1 MAGHRLPGPLCVT
14 THPPLDEGTSAL
26 TCSQPPG
33 RLCVSRG
40 SPMRKASH
48 GNAGAAA
55 ARRQIIEKAR
65 ADALDLL
72 LKRLDDLNQ
81 WDVGMRAL
89 TVDPQTRAIDELMK
103 PLSPRGE
110 VTRKLFF
117 GWFGTVSA
125 AARDKIRK
133 RILRATRKLKMLRDS
148 DFVNEVKEE
157 AYAYVNPNVI
167 DHGKYERT
175 VHLGKKFWSADDK
188 TRAGTLI
195 HELSHFVT
203 VGDTDDVGV
212 ERKDRAAT
220 DFPGKEVDP
229 KDDLSYATY
238 GGTRGTRLAAANPSL
253 ALKNADSFEFF
264 IEGDEPSVV
273 QDEHGKM
280 DTEGFGDFPR
290 LGNDR
295 G

>member
-1 MAGHRLPGPLCVT
+1 MAGYRLPGSSCVT
-14 THPPLDEGTSAL
+14 TYPALDEGTSSL
-26 TCSQPPG
+26 TCSPSPG
-33 RLCVSRG
+33 PLCASRG
-40 SPMRKASH
+40 SPVRKASH
-48 GNAGAAA
+48 GSAGARSAQ
-55 ARRQIIEKAR
+55 RQIIRKAR

-72 LKRLDDLNQ
+72 GKRLDDLNQ
-81 WDVGMRAL
+81 WDVEMKAL
-89 TVDPQTRAIDELMK
+89 TLDPRTRAIDEWMK

-110 VTRKLFF
+110 ATRKLFL

-125 AARDKIRK
+125 AARNRIRK
-133 RILRATRKLKMLRDS
+133 RIVRAMRKLKMLHDS
-148 DFVNEVKEE
+148 DFVNEVKEKE
-157 AYAYVNPNVI
+157 YAYVNPKII
-167 DHGKYERT
+167 DHGKYEGT
-175 VHLGKKFWSADDK
+175 VHLGRKFWSTDAK

-238 GGTRGTRLAAANPSL
+238 GGTRGTRLAVANPSL

-264 IEGDEPSVV
+264 VEGDEPSVV
-273 QDEHGKM
+273 QDEHGTM
-280 DTEGFGDFPR
+280 DTEGFGDFPG
-290 LGNDR
+290 LGNNR
-295 G
+295 L

>member
-1 MAGHRLPGPLCVT
+1 MPGHRVPGPLCVT
-14 THPPLDEGTSAL
+14 TYPPLDKWTSSL
-26 TCSQPPG
+26 MRSPTPG
-33 RLCVSRG
+33 PLCASRET
-40 SPMRKASH
+40 PKRKAPH
-48 GNAGAAA
+48 GNSGFGSAQ
-55 ARRQIIEKAR
+55 RQVIEKAR

-72 LKRLDDLNQ
+72 AKRLDDLNQ
-81 WDVGMRAL
+81 WDVEMKAL
-89 TVDPQTRAIDELMK
+89 KVDPRTRAMDELMA
-103 PLSPRGE
+103 PLSVSGE
-110 VTRKLFF
+110 ATRKLFF

-125 AARDKIRK
+125 AARDRIRK
-133 RILRATRKLKMLRDS
+133 RILRATQKLKILHAS

-157 AYAYVNPNVI
+157 GYAFVNADVI

-175 VHLGKKFWSADDK
+175 VHLGMSFWSADDR

-195 HELSHFVT
+195 HEVSHFVS
-203 VGDTDDVGV
+203 VGKTDDVGV
-212 ERKDRAAT
+212 ERDDHAKT

-229 KDDLSYATY
+229 KNASSYATY

-273 QDEHGKM
+273 HDEHGKM
-280 DTEGFGDFPR
+280 DTEGFGDFPS
-290 LGNDR
+290 LGNNR

>member
-1 MAGHRLPGPLCVT
+1 MPGYRLPGPLCVT
-14 THPPLDEGTSAL
+14 TYPALDEGTSSL
-26 TCSQPPG
+26 TFSPTPG
-33 RLCVSRG
+33 PLCASRG
-40 SPMRKASH
+40 SPMHKASRRNT
-48 GNAGAAA
+48 GAGSAQ
-55 ARRQIIEKAR
+55 RQVIEKAR
-65 ADALDLL
+65 ADAVNLL

-81 WDVGMRAL
+81 WEVEMKAL
-89 TVDPQTRAIDELMK
+89 TADPQTRAMDELIK
-103 PLSPRGE
+103 PLSLRGE
-110 VTRKLFF
+110 TTRKLFF

-133 RILRATRKLKMLRDS
+133 RILRAMRKLKMLRDS

-157 AYAYVNPNVI
+157 AYAYVYPNVI

-175 VHLGKKFWSADDK
+175 VHLGKEFWSADDK

-203 VGDTDDVGV
+203 VGGTDDVGV

-220 DFPGKEVDP
+220 DFPGKEVNP
-229 KDDLSYATY
+229 KRDISYATY
-238 GGTRGTRLAAANPSL
+238 GGTRGTRLAVAHASL

-273 QDEHGKM
+273 QDEHGNM
-280 DTEGFGDFPR
+280 DTEGFGDFPS
-290 LGNDR
+290 LGNNR